1 MDIFSG
7 LEKLG
12 LSKLEIE
19 EALNMT
25 KRQEAIDFI
34 EVNVKAAFDFLGE
47 IIGETASDEV
57 ISEVFSRF
65 CLGK

>member
-1 MDIFSG
+1 MIR
-7 LEKLG
+7 KA
-12 LSKLEIE
+12 LSEIE